1 MNKHRIW
8 NHPVGLL
15 TLSLTL
21 ALTACGD
28 DSEDGGAGGTGATGG
43 GGNGAGGDGAQGG
56 EGAQGAEGGMGGTP
70 NGGGGSGGGAGIEV
84 NEEVVPRA
92 RLADCMLK
100 AGDRLEI
107 VTLVGGG

>member
-1 MNKHRIW
+1 
-8 NHPVGLL
+8 VVAALGLAGRP
-15 TLSLTL
+15 L
-21 ALTACGD
+21 AV
-28 DSEDGGAGGTGATGG
+28 
-43 GGNGAGGDGAQGG
+43 
-56 EGAQGAEGGMGGTP
+56 
-70 NGGGGSGGGAGIEV
+70 EV